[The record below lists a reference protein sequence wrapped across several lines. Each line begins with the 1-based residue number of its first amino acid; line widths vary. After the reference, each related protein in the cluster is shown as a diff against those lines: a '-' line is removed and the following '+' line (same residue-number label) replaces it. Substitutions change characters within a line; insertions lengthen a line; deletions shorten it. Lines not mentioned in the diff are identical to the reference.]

1 MRTMFRDDAICAQ
14 KRLNNPECFVTFVF
28 RSKNRIAMKEEQEET
43 GHPHACSKSE
53 LALRYMPNVLPASA
67 RRTMRAW
74 IEKNPELK
82 AALFKAGYTD
92 KAVILT
98 PAQIQI
104 HYDYLGE
111 P

>member
-1 MRTMFRDDAICAQ
+1 MQQ
-14 KRLNNPECFVTFVF
+14 KQYNDMKDEE
-28 RSKNRIAMKEEQEET
+28 KEEHAST
-43 GHPHACSKSE
+43 RACSKSE
-53 LALRYMPNVLPASA
+53 LALRYMPHVLPASA

-82 AALFKAGYTD
+82 AALVKAGYTD

>member
-1 MRTMFRDDAICAQ
+1 MKD
-14 KRLNNPECFVTFVF
+14 KE
-28 RSKNRIAMKEEQEET
+28 KEEHAST
-43 GHPHACSKSE
+43 RACSKSE
-53 LALRYMPNVLPASA
+53 LALRYMPHVQAASA
-67 RRTMRAW
+67 RRTLRVW

-82 AALFKAGYTD
+82 AALTKAGYTD

>member
-1 MRTMFRDDAICAQ
+1 
-14 KRLNNPECFVTFVF
+14 
-28 RSKNRIAMKEEQEET
+28 MKEEKDEHAST
-43 GHPHACSKSE
+43 SACSKSE

-67 RRTMRAW
+67 RRTLRAW

-82 AALFKAGYTD
+82 AALAKAGYTD